1 MPSIPIDHLGRDD
14 LVTLLY
20 RVAARLAIVTG
31 DHHPTG
37 IPQVAPTGCG
47 TGNTEP
53 HHGFGWTPMAAN
65 RYQIPRYEK
74 EHDPWNAHLRS
85 ANSASSSGTIYHTAQ
100 PVAQMQPYPSRGH
113 LAPGDAATATRH
125 SDVMTCRY
133 SQVDMQTTVHNRY
146 RPEHATEAMVD
157 QEGTAATFERSLPNC
172 ANTCKYCSSVCCLR
186 KKGHTVHLCL
196 IHKIP

>member
-1 MPSIPIDHLGRDD
+1 MSTIPIDHLGRDD

-20 RVAARLAIVTG
+20 RVAARLTTFTG

-37 IPQVAPTGCG
+37 LPHVAPTGCG
-47 TGNTEP
+47 TGIMEP
-53 HHGFGWTPMAAN
+53 HHGCGWTPMATN
-65 RYQIPRYEK
+65 RYQIPRYEE

-85 ANSASSSGTIYHTAQ
+85 ATSASSSDTTYHTGR
-100 PVAQMQPYPSRGH
+100 PDAQMQPYPSRGH
-113 LAPGDAATATRH
+113 LAPRNAATATRL

-133 SQVDMQTTVHNRY
+133 NQMDMQTTRHNSY
-146 RPEHATEAMVD
+146 QPEHATEAMVV
-157 QEGTAATFERSLPNC
+157 QGGTTPAFERC
-172 ANTCKYCSSVCCLR
+172 ANTCNYCSSLCCLR